1 MVNLILFCRWGKR
14 EWFLVFSVVLICC
27 LAMLEGVLAGGRNGS
42 GSAIENSFVGQSRGR
57 PRKERRLTYIAASFV
72 VVVPLFLR

>member
-14 EWFLVFSVVLICC
+14 EWFLVFSGVLICC
-27 LAMLEGVLAGGRNGS
+27 LAMLAGGRDGS
-42 GSAIENSFVGQSRGR
+42 GSAIENSFVGQSRGH